1 MSTRACAN
9 KRSYKDDSSSEE
21 MEVQVE
27 VDDDS
32 WVVEWRAKLGEV
44 GGDDDDEDN
53 EGEDDE
59 TGECKIFILYI

>member
-9 KRSYKDDSSSEE
+9 KRSYKDDSSEEE

-32 WVVEWRAKLGEV
+32 WVVEWRAKVGEV

-53 EGEDDE
+53 EGE
-59 TGECKIFILYI
+59 LYI